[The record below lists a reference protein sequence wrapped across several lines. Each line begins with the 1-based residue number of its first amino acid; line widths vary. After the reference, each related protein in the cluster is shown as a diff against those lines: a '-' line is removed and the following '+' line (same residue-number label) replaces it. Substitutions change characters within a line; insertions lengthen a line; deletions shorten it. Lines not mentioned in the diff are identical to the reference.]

1 MWEMLESLR
10 PVKLNKREAEIVI
23 LEEGP
28 GNKARNCYYGPE
40 AIESGGPIFRGCQV
54 YADHP
59 SRAEQE
65 DLPERSVRD
74 LVGRIKETWVTRSPR
89 NGKLQLRGV
98 LKINE
103 GKDFDWAVSLIKESI
118 KADEEGFPPVAQVS
132 IHADGDI
139 APRTVD
145 GHKYNYVSK
154 IKSAVSVDVV
164 TKGGI
169 RNSGFVKFMENA
181 LGGRPMSINRDD
193 RFRQIQQKLAESLNN
208 EDAAFLEEYLMEA
221 EGDDSSDGYED
232 YGEEMLADEN
242 YDDADVFEDEEG
254 NLFAATG
261 DFDEEGNA
269 IFLDEAGEAFAVP
282 MDELEDDM
290 MEFEGDYGEEDYID
304 EPDYD
309 DETMYADEYEDDDVP
324 ISDLAH
330 RFPHLAHEIDMEEMG
345 AMESDRDPD
354 LVALKMENK
363 LLKSRMIA
371 EHKLAESGL
380 PDGIIPIGELVGK
393 APSDMDLLIESRIRM
408 LETVSGMVQGASAAI
423 TDASLRESDGDAYA
437 GRRILRNSLL
447 PS

>member
-1 MWEMLESLR
+1 MWVMLESLR

-23 LEEGP
+23 IEEGP

-40 AIESGGPIFRGCQV
+40 AIESGVPIFRGCQC

-59 SRAEQE
+59 SHSEQE

-74 LVGRIKETWVTRSPR
+74 LIGRIKETWVATNPKT
-89 NGKLQLRGV
+89 GAKQLRGI

-118 KADEEGFPPVAQVS
+118 QADEEGFPPVAQVS

-139 APRTVD
+139 APRTVN
-145 GHKYNYVSK
+145 GHQYNYVSK

-181 LGGRPMSINRDD
+181 LGGRPMSSNRDA
-193 RFRQIQQKLAESLNN
+193 RFRQIQQKLAESLSG
-208 EDAAFLEEYLMEA
+208 EDADFLEEYLREGGDEEEQDMDMTGA
-221 EGDDSSDGYED
+221 EGEGYA
-232 YGEEMLADEN
+232 EEPE
-242 YDDADVFEDEEG
+242 VFEDENG
-254 NLFAATG
+254 NLFAITG
-261 DFDEEGNA
+261 DVDEMGNP
-269 IFLDEAGEAFAVP
+269 IVVDENGEAFAVP
-282 MDELEDDM
+282 ADEFEDEGA
-290 MEFEGDYGEEDYID
+290 MEFEGADEDDFED
-304 EPDYD
+304 EALF
-309 DETMYADEYEDDDVP
+309 ADEYEDEEDGDVP
-324 ISDLAH
+324 LSALAH
-330 RFPHLAHEIDMEEMG
+330 QYPDLTHEIDMEEMG

-354 LVALKMENK
+354 IVALKMENK

-380 PDGIIPIGELVGK
+380 PEGIIPIAELVGRSP
-393 APSDMDLLIESRIRM
+393 ADMDTLIQSRVRM
-408 LETVSGMVQGASAAI
+408 LETVSGMVRGASAAVV
-423 TDASLRESDGDAYA
+423 DAGLRESDSGDAYA

>member
-1 MWEMLESLR
+1 MWVMLESLR

-23 LEEGP
+23 IEEGP

-40 AIESGGPIFRGCQV
+40 AIESGAPIFRGCQC

-59 SRAEQE
+59 SHSEQE

-74 LVGRIKETWVTRSPR
+74 LIGRIKETWVATNPKT
-89 NGKLQLRGV
+89 GAKQLRGI

-103 GKDFDWAVSLIKESI
+103 GKDFEWAVSLIKESI

-139 APRTVD
+139 APRTVN
-145 GHKYNYVSK
+145 GHKYNYVSN

-181 LGGRPMSINRDD
+181 LGGRPMSSNTEA
-193 RFRQIQQKLAESLNN
+193 RFRQIQQKLAESLSG
-208 EDAAFLEEYLMEA
+208 EDAAFLEEYLREDGD
-221 EGDDSSDGYED
+221 EGDAEMDMSGGEDQD
-232 YGEEMLADEN
+232 YGEEPEVFQDE
-242 YDDADVFEDEEG
+242 AG

-261 DFDEEGNA
+261 EFDEDGNP
-269 IFLDEAGEAFAVP
+269 IVVDENGEAFAVP
-282 MDELEDDM
+282 VDEFDDEAV
-290 MEFEGDYGEEDYID
+290 MEFEGADDEEYID
-304 EPDYD
+304 EPEFD
-309 DETMYADEYEDDDVP
+309 DEEALYADEYTDEDDVP
-324 ISDLAH
+324 ISALAEQY
-330 RFPHLAHEIDMEEMG
+330 PHLAHEINMEEMG
-345 AMESDRDPD
+345 AMESERDYD

-380 PDGIIPIGELVGK
+380 PEGIIPMAELVGR
-393 APSDMDLLIESRIRM
+393 APAEMDTLIQSRVRM
-408 LETVSGMVQGASAAI
+408 LETVSGMVRGASAAVV
-423 TDASLRESDGDAYA
+423 DAGLRESDTGDAYA